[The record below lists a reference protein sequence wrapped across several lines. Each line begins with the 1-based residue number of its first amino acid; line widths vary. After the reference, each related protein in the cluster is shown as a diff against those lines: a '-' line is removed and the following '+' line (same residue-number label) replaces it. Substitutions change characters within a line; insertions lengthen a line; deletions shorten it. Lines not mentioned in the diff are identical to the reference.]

1 MSEQTKDPGRMTEE
15 ERRDSPR
22 VPMRFLVRRQGAVGD
37 FEAREGNLSLGGLAW
52 SGGHPEVGTR
62 LEVRFLLP
70 GGKDEVQVLGEV
82 LSVREGQEGSSVH
95 VRFIDLPMETE
106 MSIARYLDDLELAES
121 NSGNPA

>member
-1 MSEQTKDPGRMTEE
+1 MSEQMKDSGQMKEE

-22 VPMRFLVRRQGAVGD
+22 VPMRFLVRREGEEGG

-52 SGGHPEVGTR
+52 SGEGPEAGAR
-62 LEVRFLLP
+62 MEVRFLLP